1 MNRKLYN
8 TVIRLSIEKI
18 LTGAGTLCAIEAALD
33 ELDWPDDD
41 HITLDDVVDDIELI
55 FDTEKRKMKPP
66 RKLSAEEREKRDLQQ
81 AERKMNKMAG
91 QTPTPTSR
99 DRLDVI
105 DDDWVVDTGDVK
117 EREEWAKA
125 LLVVDGIHSRYE
137 RMTAREAC
145 PSVSCE

>member
-8 TVIRLSIEKI
+8 SVITLSIEKI
-18 LTGAGTLCAIEAALD
+18 LTGVGTLCAIEAALD
-33 ELDWPDDD
+33 ELKWPDDD
-41 HITLDDVVDDIELI
+41 HITLDDVVDDIEVI
-55 FDTEKRKMKPP
+55 FDTEKRKMKPS

-91 QTPTPTSR
+91 QTPAPKPC
-99 DRLDVI
+99 DRLEAV
-105 DDDWVVDTGDVK
+105 DDDWVIDIEDAK

-125 LLVVDGIHSRYE
+125 LLVVEGIHSRFE

-145 PSVSCE
+145 SLVPHK